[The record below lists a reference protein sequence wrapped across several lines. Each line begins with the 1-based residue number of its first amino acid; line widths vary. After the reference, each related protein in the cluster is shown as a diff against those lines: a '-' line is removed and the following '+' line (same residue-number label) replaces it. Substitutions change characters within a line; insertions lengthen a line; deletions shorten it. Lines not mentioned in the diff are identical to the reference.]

1 MSGGIE
7 GLDAF
12 LNNENVE
19 KKEANT
25 SSNESNSS
33 NIENEFADLLNS
45 FINSE
50 STPEKIKQNDELD
63 EFLSSATT
71 EVDGESL
78 DNLFTAPVQKNN
90 EKTIISSS
98 AQEKRLKQE
107 EQDLARSISNFQ
119 DAVITMADKKNL
131 KIPETDYN
139 EEMLF
144 PNYKPSIGKKIAT
157 YVLACWDIVCRYD
170 PENMKR
176 LSKDASDEEY
186 LILAESL
193 NGNDPVLPLAIIS
206 YVDMLIN
213 LETCEFLYKQKLE
226 TVQKNRIKK
235 ELYQEYLELQER
247 KALFI
252 KKLKE
257 KKFPIDVDRLIN
269 NYFRAAQSD
278 STGAYDALTKNPAMF
293 SPIDFDQI
301 KPKFFGLI
309 KVTPEDGIKANQ
321 KIGEYIKK
329 LKV

>member
-1 MSGGIE
+1 
-7 GLDAF
+7 
-12 LNNENVE
+12 
-19 KKEANT
+19 
-25 SSNESNSS
+25 
-33 NIENEFADLLNS
+33 
-45 FINSE
+45 
-50 STPEKIKQNDELD
+50 
-63 EFLSSATT
+63 
-71 EVDGESL
+71 
-78 DNLFTAPVQKNN
+78 
-90 EKTIISSS
+90 
-98 AQEKRLKQE
+98 
-107 EQDLARSISNFQ
+107 
-119 DAVITMADKKNL
+119 
-131 KIPETDYN
+131 
-139 EEMLF
+139 
-144 PNYKPSIGKKIAT
+144 
-157 YVLACWDIVCRYD
+157 
-170 PENMKR
+170 MKR

>member
-144 PNYKPSIGKKIAT
+144 PNYKPSIGKK
-157 YVLACWDIVCRYD
+157 
-170 PENMKR
+170 
-176 LSKDASDEEY
+176 
-186 LILAESL
+186 
-193 NGNDPVLPLAIIS
+193 
-206 YVDMLIN
+206 
-213 LETCEFLYKQKLE
+213 
-226 TVQKNRIKK
+226 
-235 ELYQEYLELQER
+235 LQH
-247 KALFI
+247 
-252 KKLKE
+252 
-257 KKFPIDVDRLIN
+257 
-269 NYFRAAQSD
+269 
-278 STGAYDALTKNPAMF
+278 MF
-293 SPIDFDQI
+293 
-301 KPKFFGLI
+301 
-309 KVTPEDGIKANQ
+309 
-321 KIGEYIKK
+321 
-329 LKV
+329 